1 MKNKAIAA
9 ALLAGLLLWAGPA
22 TVVFGADI
30 NSNAGTSAFSF
41 LKINISARA
50 VAMGGAFTG
59 LSDDESSL
67 YYNPAGITSLEEKR
81 FILGYHNYFVDIQSG
96 FAGYIQNIGANRFLG
111 LYASY
116 LNYGDFVQTDQFG
129 NTTGEFSG
137 GDFMIAGSFAF
148 KHGYNMSFGATAK
161 FIYEKIQDYSA
172 TGLAVDLGGKY
183 TADRNRW
190 SAGAM
195 IQNLGA
201 QLSALGEKK
210 DKLPLTFR
218 GGGSYKPRGIPIT
231 LSSDVIIPVDND
243 IIFAVGG
250 EYFAL
255 KPFYVRLGW
264 NSFGSNFRAAES
276 DDSWAGF
283 SVGVGFD
290 IKRLQISYA
299 FSPSADLGESHRI
312 TLTGGL

>member
-1 MKNKAIAA
+1 MRYTKNAVVIMVI
-9 ALLAGLLLWAGPA
+9 LILSTGPMTSWA
-22 TVVFGADI
+22 ADI

-41 LKINISARA
+41 LKINISARS

-67 YYNPAGITSLEEKR
+67 YYNPAGITSFEEKR
-81 FILGYHNYFVDIQSG
+81 FILGYHNYFVDMQSG
-96 FAGYIQNIGANRFLG
+96 FAGYIQG
-111 LYASY
+111 LDKTKFFGIYASY
-116 LNYGDFVQTDQFG
+116 LNYGDFIETDQLG
-129 NTTGEFSG
+129 NTIGDFSG
-137 GDFMIAGSFAF
+137 GDFMLAGSFAF
-148 KHGYNMSFGATAK
+148 KHGYNMAFGATAK
-161 FIYEKIQDYSA
+161 FIYEKVHDFSA
-172 TGLAVDLGGKY
+172 TGFAVDLGTKY

-190 SAGAM
+190 SAGFM

-201 QLSALGEKK
+201 QLSALGEEK

-218 GGGSYKPRGIPIT
+218 GGGAYRPRGIPIT
-231 LSSDVIIPVDND
+231 LSADAILPTDND

-255 KPFYVRLGW
+255 EPIYLRAGW

-283 SVGVGFD
+283 SLGVGFD